1 MILLVFVIGLRS
13 DYVISDTDVL
23 FSGKQTKILTVR
35 TCLVVGG
42 RNVTNNRLL
51 CSSIN
56 IHNEDIYIHSVR
68 STEDIKQPWS
78 IVLHVKSNDF

>member
-1 MILLVFVIGLRS
+1 MILYPGRILIVYDAALLVSVIGLRS

-51 CSSIN
+51 CSSSLIS
-56 IHNEDIYIHSVR
+56 IMRI
-68 STEDIKQPWS
+68 STFIQSGVPRT
-78 IVLHVKSNDF
+78 

>member
-1 MILLVFVIGLRS
+1 MIGLRS
-13 DYVISDTDVL
+13 DYVISDTDVRKTNKNIDSEDM
-23 FSGKQTKILTVR
+23 SGCQ
-35 TCLVVGG
+35 GG
-42 RNVTNNRLL
+42 NVTNNRLL

-68 STEDIKQPWS
+68 STEDRKQPWS

>member
-35 TCLVVGG
+35 TCLVVGS

-56 IHNEDIYIHSVR
+56 IHY
-68 STEDIKQPWS
+68 P
-78 IVLHVKSNDF
+78 

>member
-1 MILLVFVIGLRS
+1 MIGLRS

-42 RNVTNNRLL
+42 RNVTNN
-51 CSSIN
+51 
-56 IHNEDIYIHSVR
+56 EDIYIHSVR

>member
-23 FSGKQTKILTVR
+23 FSEKQTKILTVR

-51 CSSIN
+51 CGEILVVPKEQ
-56 IHNEDIYIHSVR
+56 IPEGIDHR
-68 STEDIKQPWS
+68 
-78 IVLHVKSNDF
+78 